1 MKGWRTMDDIKAAR
15 PPVERLHCGC
25 VAGSPHTTDCP
36 TVLGDIARRE
46 KRLKDLD
53 WKCPR
58 CEAWNFAVRSACR
71 ICGFDPALVLNEKPM
86 ETRDAPPRRST
97 C

>member
-1 MKGWRTMDDIKAAR
+1 MDDIKAAR